1 MVEDSGAAPRAQGKD
16 RGWGGGGGVSGGGVD
31 SEGAV
36 EEKKVREGV
45 RWYNNKNRLREP
57 RASRRIEMGSDC
69 TNMEGAQSII
79 PSRSPYLRRAFLS
92 APLICAQQGES
103 PPSAPITP
111 FKTSIDFLHR
121 ARIANAR
128 FHRSC

>member
-1 MVEDSGAAPRAQGKD
+1 M
-16 RGWGGGGGVSGGGVD
+16 
-31 SEGAV
+31 
-36 EEKKVREGV
+36 EEKRAREGG

-103 PPSAPITP
+103 QPSAPITAVQN
-111 FKTSIDFLHR
+111 TIDFLHR